1 MMKAIAII
9 PGKGDVQLIDI
20 EEPTI
25 AEPSHV
31 KLKVLEVGICG
42 TDREE
47 AEGGRADAPPHE
59 DYLVIG
65 HEMFG
70 QVAEVGEAVK
80 SVQPGDYGVFIVR
93 RGCGKCYPC
102 LHQRSDMC
110 LTGEYTERGI
120 KEHHGFQTEYVV
132 DYEEYLVKVPDHLVH
147 LGVLTEPMSI
157 SAKAIDEA
165 QNIQPTRLPGLHAR
179 NWLNDKK
186 VLVAGLGAIGLLA
199 AFALELQGAK
209 LYGLDVVDE
218 SSTRPQLLK
227 EMGGEY
233 IDGRKTD
240 ALSIDEQYGHMDL
253 IFEATGIAELEFQ
266 LIDALG
272 VNGIYVLTGIPAGKR
287 PVCILGASLMR
298 QMVLKNQILLGSV
311 NASLAHYA
319 MAIEYLDQAHAKWK
333 DSIERVITTI
343 YPYTE
348 FKEALSHH
356 KHSEIKTVLSW
367 NGRDRAVQ

>member
-1 MMKAIAII
+1 MKAIAII

-20 EEPTI
+20 EEPAVT
-25 AEPSHV
+25 EPSHI

-47 AEGGRADAPPHE
+47 AEGGRADAPPH
-59 DYLVIG
+59 DGYLVIG

-70 QVAEVGEAVK
+70 QVVEVGEAVK
-80 SVQPGDYGVFIVR
+80 SVNPGDYGVFIVR

-110 LTGEYTERGI
+110 MTGEYTERGI
-120 KEHHGFQTEYVV
+120 KERHGFQTEYVV
-132 DYEEYLVKVPDHLVH
+132 DFEEYLVKVPDHIAH

-165 QNIQPTRLPGLHAR
+165 QHIQAARLPGLNAR
-179 NWLNDKK
+179 NWLKDKK
-186 VLVAGLGAIGLLA
+186 VLIAGLGAIGLLA
-199 AFALELQGAK
+199 AFSLKLRGAK
-209 LYGLDVVDE
+209 LYGLDIVDE
-218 SSTRPQLLK
+218 DSGRPQLLK
-227 EMGGEY
+227 EIGGEY

-240 ALSIDEQYGHMDL
+240 TLSIDERYGEMDM

-272 VNGIYVLTGIPAGKR
+272 INGIYVLTGIPDGKR
-287 PVCILGASLMR
+287 PVCVLGASLMR

-319 MAIEYLDQAHAKWK
+319 MAIEDLDQANEAWK
-333 DSIERVITTI
+333 DALEKVITTVH
-343 YPYTE
+343 PYME
-348 FKEALSHH
+348 FKKALSHH
-356 KHSEIKTVLSW
+356 KNSEIKTVLSW
-367 NGRDRAVQ
+367 NGRGQGR

>member
-1 MMKAIAII
+1 MKAIAII

-20 EEPTI
+20 EEPTVT
-25 AEPSHV
+25 APSHV

-47 AEGGRADAPPHE
+47 AEGGRADAPPHD

-70 QVAEVGEAVK
+70 QVVEVGEAVK
-80 SVQPGDYGVFIVR
+80 SVKPGDYGVFIVR

-110 LTGEYTERGI
+110 ETGEYTERGI
-120 KEHHGFQTEYVV
+120 KGLHGFQTAYVV
-132 DYEEYLVKVPDHLVH
+132 DDEAYLVKVPDHLVH

-165 QNIQPTRLPGLHAR
+165 QHIQAARIPGLNAN
-179 NWLNDKK
+179 NWLKDKK
-186 VLVAGLGAIGLLA
+186 VLIAGLGAIGLLA
-199 AFALELQGAK
+199 AFALKLRGAK
-209 LYGLDVVDE
+209 LYGMDIVDE
-218 SSTRPQLLK
+218 DSSRPQLLK
-227 EMGGEY
+227 EIGGEY
-233 IDGRKTD
+233 IDGRKIDT
-240 ALSIDEQYGHMDL
+240 LSIDERYGEMDM

-287 PVCILGASLMR
+287 PVCILGASLM
-298 QMVLKNQILLGSV
+298 QQIVLKNQILLGSV
-311 NASLAHYA
+311 NASVAHYA
-319 MAIEYLDQAHAKWK
+319 MAIEDLEKAHKEWK
-333 DSIERVITTI
+333 NALEQVITTI
-343 YPYTE
+343 HPYSE

-356 KHSEIKTVLSW
+356 NHSEIKTVISW
-367 NGRDRAVQ
+367 NGKRQGR

>member
-1 MMKAIAII
+1 M
-9 PGKGDVQLIDI
+9 
-20 EEPTI
+20 EE
-25 AEPSHV
+25 
-31 KLKVLEVGICG
+31 
-42 TDREE
+42 
-47 AEGGRADAPPHE
+47 
-59 DYLVIG
+59 
-65 HEMFG
+65 
-70 QVAEVGEAVK
+70 
-80 SVQPGDYGVFIVR
+80 
-93 RGCGKCYPC
+93 
-102 LHQRSDMC
+102 
-110 LTGEYTERGI
+110 TGPFR
-120 KEHHGFQTEYVV
+120 
-132 DYEEYLVKVPDHLVH
+132 
-147 LGVLTEPMSI
+147 
-157 SAKAIDEA
+157 
-165 QNIQPTRLPGLHAR
+165 LHAR